1 MGEEYRDYSK
11 SPTMSDARA
20 GGLWHPNCGHNVNI
34 FIPGVTEERDLSW
47 KQDYTQQ
54 YELRQQENQAKR
66 QIKQWE
72 RRAEVAK
79 ANGDQM
85 AYKSAKNKAKEWRTK
100 RKDIAQK
107 RSELDKKQ
115 RAERFS
121 RPRGKAFPLD
131 SSSLKSQKNEDKGQS
146 KSSKPSTESSAKPSA
161 TQKAK
166 DTEKLKK
173 KVEKAKKP
181 KDYPRT
187 YFYWEGKPT
196 PSWNVGD
203 KVVNSI
209 MEFRKAVIREEYLMR
224 EYDDWWHEKSK
235 KLITDK
241 MSPPK
246 LLEKVTKNP
255 EYKEAFHRYT
265 TGAYRTINGVL
276 RGLKTKDQ
284 INGSADYY
292 DKCMNAVKVIDK
304 FLDKEGRLG
313 KDTLLY
319 RAMDFRGI
327 FGDNSDAI
335 RAFANE
341 PESFIGMTW
350 SDKGYTS
357 TSPNYNGI
365 RNFLY
370 DSDVIMH
377 IYAEKDTKGLY
388 IAQWSEYKTECEFL
402 LARDTSFRMVD
413 CQRDN
418 EGKIHMMVE
427 ILN

>member
-1 MGEEYRDYSK
+1 MAEEYRDYSK
-11 SPTMSDARA
+11 SPTMSEARST
-20 GGLWHPNCGHNVNI
+20 GLWHPNCGHSVSI
-34 FIPGVTEERDLSW
+34 FIPGITEERDLSW
-47 KQDYTQQ
+47 KQDYSEQ
-54 YELRQQENQAKR
+54 YKLRQDANYAKR
-66 QIKQWE
+66 QTKQWE
-72 RRAEVAK
+72 RRAELAK

-85 AYKSAKNKAKEWRTK
+85 AYKTAKNKAKEYRQK
-100 RKDIAQK
+100 QKEIAQK
-107 RSELDKKQ
+107 RAELDKKQ
-115 RAERFS
+115 REARFS
-121 RPRGKAFPLD
+121 QPRGKAFPLD
-131 SSSLKSQKNEDKGQS
+131 SSSLKNQKNEDKGQS
-146 KSSKPSTESSAKPSA
+146 KSSTKPSD

-181 KDYPRT
+181 KSYPRT
-187 YFYWEGKPT
+187 HFYWEGSPT

-209 MEFRKAVIREEYLMR
+209 TEFRKAVIREEYLAR
-224 EYDDWWHEKSK
+224 EYKKWWNDKSK
-235 KLITDK
+235 ELITDK

-246 LLEKVTKNP
+246 LLEKVANNP
-255 EYKEAFHRYT
+255 EYKEAFYTYT

-276 RGLKTKDQ
+276 RGLKTRDQ
-284 INGSADYY
+284 IKGSADYF

-304 FLDKEGRLG
+304 FLDKDGRLG

-319 RAMDFRGI
+319 RAMDFKGI

-335 RAFANE
+335 KAFANE

-365 RNFLY
+365 QHFLFEA
-370 DSDVIMH
+370 DVILH

-413 CQRDN
+413 CQKDS